1 MMFILLFLFL
11 LSEEASA
18 WHTSKNRYPFM
29 ISTTL
34 DDSTIT
40 LFWNVNW
47 QKQRIDFKVFLAGN
61 IKVNFLIG
69 FSDHGQI
76 ENTDFCYY
84 SQRTSRELHIGNM
97 KDGWIDSKQMLRSDR
112 HQDCI
117 LHRRKSKPADGLFYY
132 SRKFLT
138 CDPRDYA
145 IEPGTTNILL
155 AIGQK
160 PMGNLN
166 QSDVFYQM
174 KYTQLLQE
182 FVEDSVPVETP
193 YAKTLDIR
201 AKNIKVPAERTTYWC
216 QSVELDSSVKHS
228 KHHIIKYEPIITS
241 GMEHIVHHMEVFHC
255 QKPVSH
261 FSDYCTNERAMPA
274 SKSTCSKV
282 IAAWSMGVESVV
294 YPPQAGMP
302 IGGEGF
308 VPFLM
313 IEIHYD
319 NYALRDNLT
328 DSSGIRITYTKNLR
342 QHDAGIMEVGLI
354 YSDANSIPPQQ
365 SHFPITAHCPSDC
378 TQKFPSEGINI
389 FASQLH
395 AHLTGKK
402 LFTSHF
408 RNGVKI
414 GEINRDN
421 HFSPHW
427 QHIQPLAKHIRV
439 LPGDVLS
446 TTCVFDTKNRNF
458 WTWGG
463 YGIEDEMCVN
473 YIHYY
478 PATEVEVC
486 KSAISNST
494 LRSFFEKMRVYKK
507 GLGIHEMYSAV
518 IPAGDEIS
526 KSESGKVKLLAEYYH
541 VSPLNIACLDKAG
554 TLLKHPSGMDWNK
567 ISRPETFA
575 GIYTQKARSSD
586 ECFSTND

>member
-1 MMFILLFLFL
+1 MLILLFLFL

-18 WHTSKNRYPFM
+18 WHTSRNRYPFV

-34 DDSTIT
+34 DDSTVT

-47 QKQRIDFKVFLAGN
+47 QKQRIDFKVHLAGN
-61 IKVNFLIG
+61 IK
-69 FSDHGQI
+69 
-76 ENTDFCYY
+76 
-84 SQRTSRELHIGNM
+84 
-97 KDGWIDSKQMLRSDR
+97 KDGWIDSKLMLRSDR

-145 IEPGTTNILL
+145 IEPGTTNILF
-155 AIGQK
+155 AIGHK

-174 KYTQLLQE
+174 KYTQLLQQL
-182 FVEDSVPVETP
+182 VEDPAPVKTP
-193 YAKTLDIR
+193 YVKTLDIR
-201 AKNIKVPAERTTYWC
+201 ANNIRVPAQRTTYWC

-228 KHHIIKYEPIITS
+228 KHHIIKYEPIITP

-255 QKPVSH
+255 QKPVPH

-274 SKSTCSKV
+274 SKPTCSK
-282 IAAWSMGVESVV
+282 SVV

-308 VPFLM
+308 VP
-313 IEIHYD
+313 
-319 NYALRDNLT
+319 T

-342 QHDAGIMEVGLI
+342 QYDAGIMELGLI

-365 SHFPITAHCPSDC
+365 SHFPITAHCFQRKESTFSGPNYTPISLAR
-378 TQKFPSEGINI
+378 SYSLLI
-389 FASQLH
+389 FAMVSKLVKLIEITTFLH
-395 AHLTGKK
+395 IGSI
-402 LFTSHF
+402 FSHYRSISEF
-408 RNGVKI
+408 Y
-414 GEINRDN
+414 
-421 HFSPHW
+421 
-427 QHIQPLAKHIRV
+427 L
-439 LPGDVLS
+439 

-494 LRSFFEKMRVYKK
+494 LRSFFEKIQGGKFAKASIRK
-507 GLGIHEMYSAV
+507 GLEQ
-518 IPAGDEIS
+518 
-526 KSESGKVKLLAEYYH
+526 
-541 VSPLNIACLDKAG
+541 N
-554 TLLKHPSGMDWNK
+554 
-567 ISRPETFA
+567 
-575 GIYTQKARSSD
+575 
-586 ECFSTND
+586 